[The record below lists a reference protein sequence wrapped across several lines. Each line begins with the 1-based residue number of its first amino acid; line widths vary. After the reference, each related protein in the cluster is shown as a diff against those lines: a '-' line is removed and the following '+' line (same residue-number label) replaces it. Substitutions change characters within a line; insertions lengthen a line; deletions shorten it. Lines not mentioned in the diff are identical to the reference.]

1 MTSGCVRGS
10 EPIKYRYPILSPWM
24 SNEGNPE
31 RLLTTAPIPS
41 DPGLSGAEQRELGDF
56 ATTRSVLGLSAA
68 ALVVG
73 ALVACVALALLDL
86 IGLITHLAYTGT
98 VNTSLA
104 SPDIKVLGVWS
115 VLVPVVGGLIVGVMA
130 RVGSERIRGHGIPEA
145 METILLRGSRMEPRL
160 AVLKPASSAVSIG
173 TGGPFGAEG
182 PIIVTGGAL
191 GSIVGQLLHL
201 TAAERRTLLVAGAA
215 GGMTAV
221 FATPVAAVMLAVE
234 LLLFEWRPRS
244 MIPVALAACSAEA
257 VREALA
263 GAGLL
268 HKAPL
273 FAMSAHGSLGVSV
286 TGGAVLIGVACGGLA
301 WVMTRC
307 VYGAEDLFGRL
318 PVHWSWW
325 PAIGGLF
332 VGVGGLIDPRVLGV
346 GYETIGAQLAGQLA
360 LTALLVLL
368 VVKLAVWSIALGS
381 NTSGGILAPLL
392 MLGAALGGLL
402 GAVLPGAGEG
412 TWALIGMAAAMA
424 GVMRSPF
431 TSIVFALELTHDV
444 NALLALLVACAIAH
458 LVSVL
463 TLKRS
468 ILTEKIARRGYHVT
482 REYDIDPLHAL
493 LVADVMATDVLT
505 VQPQTSTAEL
515 YERLPEGSID
525 RRQRLYPVLDSD
537 ERLMGVL
544 AFSDVLAARRSAT
557 PSVASQLARPA
568 MLAFTDETL
577 REVADRMVSSGHG
590 VLPVTEREEPS
601 RLVGIVSQFDLL
613 KAHERVL
620 IEERHR
626 ERPLGPRRRVS
637 APGREDDRL
646 RRSLPVPE
654 PAG

>member
-1 MTSGCVRGS
+1 V
-10 EPIKYRYPILSPWM
+10 
-24 SNEGNPE
+24 SNGHVE
-31 RLLTTAPIPS
+31 RFPS
-41 DPGLSGAEQRELGDF
+41 DAVVPPDSRPSGGRDRELGDF
-56 ATTRSVLGLSAA
+56 ATTRSVLGLAASAPLIGA
-68 ALVVG
+68 AVACLALV
-73 ALVACVALALLDL
+73 LLDL

-98 VNTSLA
+98 LNTSLTA
-104 SPDIKVLGVWS
+104 PDVHVLGLWS
-115 VLVPVVGGLIVGVMA
+115 VLVPVVGGLIVGAMA
-130 RVGSERIRGHGIPEA
+130 RFGSERIRGHGIPEA

-160 AVLKPASSAVSIG
+160 AVLKPISSAVSIG

-221 FATPVAAVMLAVE
+221 FATPVAAVLLAVE

-244 MIPVALAACSAEA
+244 MIPVALAACAAEV
-257 VREALA
+257 VRELFVR
-263 GAGLL
+263 AGLL
-268 HKAPL
+268 RAAPL
-273 FAMSAHGSLGVSV
+273 FAMSAHGSLGVGV
-286 TGGAVLIGVACGGLA
+286 TLGAVLVGLGCGGLA

-318 PVHWSWW
+318 PAHWSWW
-325 PAIGGLF
+325 PAIGGVF
-332 VGVGGLIDPRVLGV
+332 VGFGGLIDPRVLGV
-346 GYETIGAQLAGQLA
+346 GYATIGSELAGELA
-360 LTALLVLL
+360 VGALAVLL

-444 NALLALLVACAIAH
+444 NALLALLLACTIAH

-482 REYDIDPLHAL
+482 REYEIDPLHAL
-493 LVADVMATDVLT
+493 LVRDVMSTEMLT
-505 VQPQTSTAEL
+505 VQPATHAASL
-515 YERLPEGSID
+515 YEQLSEGSEE

-537 ERLMGVL
+537 ESLVGVL
-544 AFSDVLAARRSAT
+544 AFSDVLGAHQSSSRLLAGELAHQ
-557 PSVASQLARPA
+557 PAVAFA
-568 MLAFTDETL
+568 DETL
-577 REVADRMVSSGHG
+577 REVADRMLACGHG
-590 VLPVTEREEPS
+590 VLPVTDRADPQ
-601 RLVGIVSQFDLL
+601 RLVGLVGQFDLL
-613 KAHERVL
+613 RAHERVL

-626 ERPLGPRRRVS
+626 ERPLGPRRLTGGLGTLLP
-637 APGREDDRL
+637 AREP
-646 RRSLPVPE
+646 RS
-654 PAG
+654 